1 MRVEAS
7 LFPIWPGFSVE
18 LSSELVFEPGQA
30 YHLSGP
36 NGSGKSSF
44 LSQVLLPRL
53 IANPAC
59 YRLYFEQQMN
69 LQLYAVQAYAALL
82 EPRRLLAGETG
93 AVGYLLESLAASHA
107 KNPRPAYILAD
118 ESHALKQISEFL
130 KERLPSACLIYCAHG
145 DCLPDSR
152 QIFFEPLSPQRSG
165 VHASPA

>member
-7 LFPIWPGFSVE
+7 LFPIWPGFSLE
-18 LSSELVFEPGQA
+18 TSSELTFEPGQA
-30 YHLSGP
+30 YHLNGP

-44 LSQVLLPRL
+44 LSQILLPRL
-53 IANPAC
+53 LADDAC

-82 EPRRLLAGETG
+82 EPRRLLAGEAE
-93 AVGYLLESLAASHA
+93 AVGYLLESLASSQAQT
-107 KNPRPAYILAD
+107 PRPTYVLAD
-118 ESHALKQISEFL
+118 ESHALKQISDFL
-130 KERLPSACLIYCAHG
+130 KARVPSACLIYCAHG

-152 QIFFEPLSPQRSG
+152 DIVFEPVSTQRSR